1 MRNSDFDQ
9 LERTFGIVMPEVV
22 DYTTNLLAMDAQ
34 PPLVT
39 TSNAGIP
46 AWLANYIDPD
56 FVQIPGDAQQG
67 RADSRRGE
75 ERRLDHDDRDLP
87 GDRKHRRGDQ
97 LRRLQRERFRERER
111 RLPATAVVPLPDDDA
126 VGRTATGDE
135 FAREDRLRRARE
147 GIASAIV
154 LDKFQ
159 NNTYFYGVA
168 GLQNYGLLNDP
179 RLSPSLAPGPK
190 AFNNGASGPWITNGA
205 VTATA
210 NEIYTDIQTL
220 FNELV
225 LQSGGLIEMDTKMTL
240 AMAPSSSVALTTT
253 NTYNVNVTDMLKKN
267 FPAMRVE
274 TAVQYQNPTG
284 GNLVQLIADAV
295 EGQKTGYCAFT
306 EKLRAHGIV
315 RETSSFKQKKSQG
328 SWGAV
333 IFQPF
338 AIASMLGA

>member
-9 LERTFGIVMPEVV
+9 LERTFGIVMPDVL
-22 DYTTNLLAMDAQ
+22 DYTTNLIAMDAQ

-39 TSNAGIP
+39 TPNAGIP

-56 FVQIPGDAQQG
+56 FVQILTAPNRAAVILGEAKKGDWTTMTATFPVIESTG
-67 RADSRRGE
+67 EVSSYGDYNENGSVSANADFPQRQSYHYQTMTQWGE
-75 ERRLDHDDRDLP
+75 R
-87 GDRKHRRGDQ
+87 Q
-97 LRRLQRERFRERER
+97 LEMSALARI
-111 RLPATAVVPLPDDDA
+111 DY
-126 VGRTATGDE
+126 VGRVN
-135 FAREDRLRRARE
+135 
-147 GIASAIV
+147 IASAIV

-159 NNTYFYGVA
+159 NNTYFYGVS

-190 AFNNGASGPWITNGA
+190 AFNSGASGPWITNGA

-225 LQSGGLIEMDTKMTL
+225 LQSGGNIEMDARMTL

-253 NTYNVNVTDMLKKN
+253 NTYNVNVSDMLRKN
-267 FPAMRVE
+267 FPALRVE

-284 GNLVQLIADAV
+284 
-295 EGQKTGYCAFT
+295 
-306 EKLRAHGIV
+306 V
-315 RETSSFKQKKSQG
+315 RHAEEELPG
-328 SWGAV
+328 PAGRDGGAV
-333 IFQPF
+333 PEPHGRQHAAADRRRGRRPEDRLLRVHRE
-338 AIASMLGA
+338 AARARHRA

>member
-9 LERTFGIVMPEVV
+9 LERTFGIVMPEVL

-39 TSNAGIP
+39 TTNAGIP

-56 FVQIPGDAQQG
+56 FVQVLVTPNKAAVILGEAKKGDWTTMTATFPVIESTG
-67 RADSRRGE
+67 EVSSYGDYNENGSVSANADFPQRQSYQYQTMTQWGE
-75 ERRLDHDDRDLP
+75 R
-87 GDRKHRRGDQ
+87 Q
-97 LRRLQRERFRERER
+97 LEMSAL
-111 RLPATAVVPLPDDDA
+111 AKIDY
-126 VGRTATGDE
+126 VGRVN
-135 FAREDRLRRARE
+135 
-147 GIASAIV
+147 IASAIV
-154 LDKFQ
+154 LDKLQ
-159 NNTYFYGVA
+159 TNTYFYGVA
-168 GLQNYGLLNDP
+168 GLANFGLLNDP

-274 TAVQYQNPTG
+274 TAVQYQNPSG
-284 GNLVQLIADAV
+284 GNMLQLIADAV

-338 AIASMLGA
+338 AIGSMLGV

>member
-9 LERTFGIVMPEVV
+9 LERTFGIVMPDVL

-34 PPLVT
+34 QPLIT
-39 TSNAGIP
+39 APNAGIP
-46 AWLANYIDPD
+46 AWLANYIDPE
-56 FVQIPGDAQQG
+56 FIQILTAPNRAAAILGEAKKGDWTT
-67 RADSRRGE
+67 
-75 ERRLDHDDRDLP
+75 L
-87 GDRKHRRGDQ
+87 
-97 LRRLQRERFRERER
+97 
-111 RLPATAVVPLPDDDA
+111 
-126 VGRTATGDE
+126 TATFPVIESTGEVSSYGDYNE
-135 FAREDRLRRARE
+135 NGSVSDNADFPQRQSYHYQTMTQWGERQLEMSSLAKIDYVARVNV
-147 GIASAIV
+147 ASAIV

-179 RLSPSLAPGPK
+179 RLSASLAPGPK
-190 AFNNGASGPWITNGA
+190 AFNANASGPWITNGA
-205 VTATA
+205 ITATA

-225 LQSGGLIEMDTKMTL
+225 LQSGGVIEMDARMTL

-253 NTYNVNVTDMLKKN
+253 NIYNVNVTDMLKKN
-267 FPAMRVE
+267 FPNLRIE
-274 TAVQYQNPTG
+274 TAVQYQHPAG
-284 GNLVQLIADAV
+284 GNLIQLIAEAV

-315 RETSSFKQKKSQG
+315 RDTSSFKQKKSQG
-328 SWGAV
+328 TWGAV

-338 AIASMLGA
+338 AIASMLGV

>member
-9 LERTFGIVMPEVV
+9 LERTFGIVMPEVL

-56 FVQIPGDAQQG
+56 FVQILVTPSKAAQILGEAKKGDWTT
-67 RADSRRGE
+67 
-75 ERRLDHDDRDLP
+75 L
-87 GDRKHRRGDQ
+87 
-97 LRRLQRERFRERER
+97 
-111 RLPATAVVPLPDDDA
+111 
-126 VGRTATGDE
+126 TATFPVIESTGEVSSYGDYNE
-135 FAREDRLRRARE
+135 NGSVSANADFPQRQSYHYQTMTQWGERQLEMSALAKIDYVARVN
-147 GIASAIV
+147 IASAIV

-159 NNTYFYGVA
+159 NNTYFFGVA

-179 RLSPSLAPGPK
+179 RLSPSLAPGVK
-190 AFNNGASGPWITNGA
+190 AFNAGASGPWITNGA

-267 FPAMRVE
+267 FPAMRVD
-274 TAVQYQNPTG
+274 TAVQYQNAAG

-328 SWGAV
+328 SWGSV

-338 AIASMLGA
+338 AIASMLGV